1 MLISNEGAHV
11 QVALKVKI
19 KWYVLLHK
27 TYKLQNYAASHT
39 MLLFDQMHMLEEQT
53 TSSLHDVSLPKR
65 KSSYANKGQS
75 LSHHT
80 I

>member
-27 TYKLQNYAASHT
+27 TYKLQNYVASHT

-53 TSSLHDVSLPKR
+53 TSSLDVSLPKR

-80 I
+80 M